1 MSEDANEVR
10 GLDALVGEWSMEA
23 VFLFDPPVTGQGR
36 VSIAIIG
43 PERSDGEYRQ
53 HYFDTRGV
61 SRIYE
66 MSLRDGVWKLWRD
79 SPGFSQRFTGTF
91 GDDGNTITGFW
102 KKSGDGEA
110 WEHDF
115 DLTYTKETK

>member
-1 MSEDANEVR
+1 V
-10 GLDALVGEWSMEA
+10 
-23 VFLFDPPVTGQGR
+23 
-36 VSIAIIG
+36 
-43 PERSDGEYRQ
+43 
-53 HYFDTRGV
+53 
-61 SRIYE
+61 YE

-102 KKSGDGEA
+102 EKSGDGEA

-115 DLTYTKETK
+115 DLAYTKQSETTTEKETK